1 LLTKSAIRNKIV
13 YYHSVLCI
21 VQHQKWAGMTYSNT
35 AGHIPRIV
43 LASCAHT
50 CPCEHA
56 RTPICVHAYTHACI
70 LVYVDRV
77 YQKLCCAYLSVQ
89 YAHSHP
95 RPNTYHPTNSHYK
108 RSIQATHKCTS
119 LVHPGAV
126 QKQTKASST
135 SPLPAS
141 LSGQSKSRQK
151 HPRHLRHQGSCK
163 QETNR
168 IGLQK
173 GS

>member
-1 LLTKSAIRNKIV
+1 
-13 YYHSVLCI
+13 
-21 VQHQKWAGMTYSNT
+21 MTHSNT
-35 AGHIPRIV
+35 AGHILRIV

-50 CPCEHA
+50 CLCEHA
-56 RTPICVHAYTHACI
+56 RTPVCIHAYTHACI

-119 LVHPGAV
+119 LVHPAV
-126 QKQTKASST
+126 QKKEAPS
-135 SPLPAS
+135 PAS
-141 LSGQSKSRQK
+141 PSKERSIFFSFAIRAHARK
-151 HPRHLRHQGSCK
+151 NK
-163 QETNR
+163 QNR
-168 IGLQK
+168 ITERIIMVTSLTHLNLPK
-173 GS
+173 GTRRTSGIP